1 MDKIAVLTKFSA
13 MAVAGPNCDLT
24 NFTEFIHKNL
34 QLYEL
39 ANDGM
44 KLSTHAQ
51 ANFCRNE
58 LAKALRRGPYQVNT
72 LIGGYDATSKDA
84 TTATVSGKSSLYYL
98 DYLGCLHK
106 LNYACQGYCNM
117 FCAGIMDREYKA
129 SVDEMSF
136 DDALNII
143 NKCMKEIQTR
153 FLVSQPNFIIKII
166 DKDGVRVHSFGQN
179 PADN

>member
-1 MDKIAVLTKFSA
+1 MDKIAVLTSHSA

-39 ANDGM
+39 ANDGT

-58 LAKALRRGPYQVNT
+58 LARALRKGPYQVNT
-72 LIGGYDATSKDA
+72 LIGGYDITNK
-84 TTATVSGKSSLYYL
+84 TTGEGRSALYYL

-106 LNYACQGYCNM
+106 LKYACQGYCNM
-117 FCAGIMDREYKA
+117 FCAGIMDRDYKA
-129 SVDEMSF
+129 DPSQMSEQ
-136 DDALNII
+136 DALDIV
-143 NKCMKEIQTR
+143 NKCIKEMQMR
-153 FLVSQPNFIIKII
+153 FLVAQPNFIIKII
-166 DKDGVRVHSFGQN
+166 DQNGVRTHSFGED